1 MTTNKGLN
9 IQKCE
14 IDIYKKY
21 RGRWSGKD
29 KFSVLIRC
37 RNEERW
43 IGHCIQSVIDHLDKP
58 EIIVV
63 DNNSNDDTLNII
75 NHFIEDPKLNSK
87 NNKKYT
93 DIKIFNITNYSPG
106 KSLNLGIKKAKYE
119 NILILSAHCVLKKI
133 STKNLVKDL
142 KDYEQ
147 FLVIK
152 FHCGMERKFQKD
164 IFGVILLIKG

>member
-1 MTTNKGLN
+1 MV
-9 IQKCE
+9 
-14 IDIYKKY
+14 
-21 RGRWSGKD
+21 KD

-87 NNKKYT
+87 NNKK
-93 DIKIFNITNYSPG
+93 KI
-106 KSLNLGIKKAKYE
+106 
-119 NILILSAHCVLKKI
+119 
-133 STKNLVKDL
+133 
-142 KDYEQ
+142 
-147 FLVIK
+147 
-152 FHCGMERKFQKD
+152 
-164 IFGVILLIKG
+164 